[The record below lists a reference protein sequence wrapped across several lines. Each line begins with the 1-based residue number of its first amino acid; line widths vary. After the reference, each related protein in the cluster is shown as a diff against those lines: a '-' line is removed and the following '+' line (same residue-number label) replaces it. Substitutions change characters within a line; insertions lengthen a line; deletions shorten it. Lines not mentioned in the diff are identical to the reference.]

1 MISSVASVIELLS
14 RSRPIEFVK
23 AFEHGAGGTSLARLD
38 GELVVVKAWPWTPE
52 REQILTTGLAN
63 AMIMAER
70 SVPIPGLLERGT
82 IGAYSYLLY
91 EFVDGA
97 WPARVDDSLAAQMLA
112 TIDLQ
117 RDAAP
122 RANPDWPDAVASM
135 ITDGDP
141 SLDLHPRRLRD
152 RPVGEDILDLARA
165 ALDACDPGNL
175 RRTDV
180 VHGDFAPENLLV
192 RDGRIN
198 AVVDWEQSRTGDVG
212 FDLAGMIYDIEIGSK
227 AGPEVL
233 AALYR
238 EIESRVPP
246 DAWRLYT
253 GIYAVRYAGWALGTE
268 MEADVLATIA
278 RVVAP
283 RNH

>member
-1 MISSVASVIELLS
+1 MISSVATIIELLS
-14 RSRPIEFVK
+14 RSRPIEFVRT
-23 AFEHGAGGTSLARLD
+23 FEHGAGGTSLARLD
-38 GELVVVKAWPWTPE
+38 GDPVVVKAWASTPK

-70 SVPIPGLLERGT
+70 SVPIPRLLERGT

-91 EFVDGA
+91 EFVDGG
-97 WPARVDDSLAAQMLA
+97 WPPQVDDRLAGQMLA
-112 TIDLQ
+112 VTDLQ

-122 RANPDWPDAVASM
+122 RANPDWPDTVASM

-141 SLDLHPRRLRD
+141 SLDLHPRRLRGH
-152 RPVGEDILDLARA
+152 PVGQDILDRTQAVF
-165 ALDACDPGNL
+165 DACDPDHL
-175 RRTDV
+175 RRADV

-192 RDGRIN
+192 RDGRIT
-198 AVVDWEQSRTGDVG
+198 AVVDWEQSRIGDVA
-212 FDLAGMIYDIEIGSK
+212 FDLAGMMYDIELGSK
-227 AGPEVL
+227 AGPPVL

-238 EIESRVPP
+238 AVDSRVPV

-253 GIYAVRYAGWALGTE
+253 HINAVRYASWALGTE

-278 RVVAP
+278 TVTAP
-283 RNH
+283 R